1 MGETMIT
8 ASDFQKWLE
17 VFNVVQGAA
26 PTPPFSFPLIGQYG
40 GTGVANTGK
49 TITIGGNLSTV
60 GAFTAAFTMTGNTA
74 VTFPTS
80 GTLATTASAS
90 GIVNSGLINQLAY
103 YAAAGTTL
111 SGLATGNDGTLITSA
126 AGLPS
131 ISSTLPTTVQTN
143 ITRLGVIDQNIRLTP
158 VVGGTRFII
167 LDSGGAGNTGT
178 LNLQAGGGSA
188 GFGGGLIMYGHS
200 HASKPGWVT
209 AGISTASGGR
219 FSVNAS
225 GLGSGTELATIDLA
239 ASMILGGTGLAGTF
253 RIPSFTAARG
263 SFNIT
268 PTNNAADHH
277 NVLVNASTSALRTW
291 TLPDAS
297 GTISVLGNAVT
308 GSGSVV
314 LATSPTLVTPV
325 LGVATATSV
334 AASTSITTGVAGTNS
349 GVTVAATA
357 STTANSY
364 NITKTVGGAG
374 GATTFLQL
382 TIPASAVF
390 VAVECLII
398 SSRAVSSNVGTSFL
412 EKRYFTI
419 GRNGSG
425 TDVVLDAATA
435 LDLNFTSTT
444 AGGAQ
449 NAISGA
455 TTIVRNGAEANTA
468 PQVVN
473 ITVNTNTTGGSSGTA
488 VIHCTVVSS
497 GSGVTIS

>member
-1 MGETMIT
+1 MII

-17 VFNVVQGAA
+17 IFNVVQGAA

-60 GAFTAAFTMTGNTA
+60 GAFTAAFTMTGNTT

-111 SGLATGNDGTLITSA
+111 SGLATGNDGVLITSA
-126 AGLPS
+126 AGLPA

-200 HASKPGWVT
+200 HATKPGWVT
-209 AGISTASGGR
+209 AGISSASGGK
-219 FSVNAS
+219 FSVNS
-225 GLGSGTELATIDLA
+225 QGVGGGTDAATIDAA
-239 ASMILGGTGLAGTF
+239 ASMVLGATGLSGTF
-253 RIPSFTAARG
+253 RIPSVSAARG

-268 PTNNAADHH
+268 PVNNVADHN
-277 NVLVNASTSALRTW
+277 NVLVNASTNALRTW

-325 LGVATATSV
+325 LGVATATRLTFTKV
-334 AASTSITTGVAGTNS
+334 NGTEAANAV
-349 GVTVAATA
+349 TA
-357 STTANSY
+357 S
-364 NITKTVGGAG
+364 GGAG
-374 GATTFLQL
+374 VITTSALTTAAGGTYVITWTNSLITATSMISLTVNGGTNTRYTTFSVVPGAGSATL
-382 TIPASAVF
+382 TINNID
-390 VAVECLII
+390 LIN
-398 SSRAVSSNVGTSFL
+398 ALNGTIL
-412 EKRYFTI
+412 I
-419 GRNGSG
+419 GYL
-425 TDVVLDAATA
+425 VV
-435 LDLNFTSTT
+435 
-444 AGGAQ
+444 
-449 NAISGA
+449 
-455 TTIVRNGAEANTA
+455 
-468 PQVVN
+468 
-473 ITVNTNTTGGSSGTA
+473 
-488 VIHCTVVSS
+488 
-497 GSGVTIS
+497 